1 MIKSVHVAIVALV
14 LMSAP
19 RSARAEEPGGGEGA
33 LDAITRLREAG
44 DLAGAATRAAALV
57 HEPGATLEAHVA
69 YQDLMRDL
77 GKEAA
82 LETEYR
88 ARARSEGAGADDL
101 YLLGRLVRGA
111 KAAAQFRAALRAD
124 PAHFPSLC
132 GLGNA
137 ALETGDV
144 RTAEKAFADAR
155 ALRPQSGL
163 AANGQGRVAEAKG
176 DRSGAEAA
184 YRKAIELAPKLT
196 VARVNL
202 AVLLVAAGRAK
213 EAQAVLDEAAK
224 AAPRDPLPLVARGSA
239 LLREG
244 HDAEAS
250 AAFKDALAVD

>member
-88 ARARSEGAGADDL
+88 ARARSEGASADDL
-101 YLLGRLVRGA
+101 YLLGRLARGA

-137 ALETGDV
+137 ALEAGDV
-144 RTAEKAFADAR
+144 RGAERAYGEAR
-155 ALRPQSGL
+155 SLRPRSGL
-163 AANGQGRVAEAKG
+163 AWNGTGRVAEAKG
-176 DRSGAEAA
+176 DRSAAEDA
-184 YRKAIELAPKLT
+184 YKKAIEFAPKLV
-196 VARVNL
+196 VAHVNL
-202 AVLLVAAGRAK
+202 AVLLVGAGRTKDAH
-213 EAQAVLDEAAK
+213 ATLDQAVKL
-224 AAPRDPLPLVARGSA
+224 APKDPLPLVARGAA

-244 HDAEAS
+244 RDEEAT
-250 AAFKDALAVD
+250 